1 MADTHKEQPTGTKR
15 PNPIQMQ
22 KYLKGVTYPAAKN
35 DLLSKAASNN
45 APDDV
50 VAVLKAMPG
59 DKYASPAE
67 VMKAVGKKE

>member
-1 MADTHKEQPTGTKR
+1 MPDTNKDQPIATKR

-22 KYLKGVTYPAAKN
+22 KYLKGVSYPAAKN
-35 DLLSKAASNN
+35 DLLSKAESNN
-45 APDDV
+45 APADV

-67 VMKAVGKKE
+67 VMKAVGKKD